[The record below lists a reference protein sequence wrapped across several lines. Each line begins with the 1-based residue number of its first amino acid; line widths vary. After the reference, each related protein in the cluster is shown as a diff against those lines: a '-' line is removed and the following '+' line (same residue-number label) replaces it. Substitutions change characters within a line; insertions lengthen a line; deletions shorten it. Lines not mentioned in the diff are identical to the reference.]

1 MEVTMNRQTLSR
13 ATAAT
18 LLGVAVL
25 VGGGKS
31 YASDADDVKATIDG
45 FHAAL
50 TALDI
55 AKMDAVWAHDD
66 RVMDKEPV
74 AQGKAVTLGWE
85 ATRKNFEGLFGATEE
100 LKITQAEGP
109 HIQVQGDVAW
119 AMGVIFGASKLKTGQ
134 LLGLAVFEADV
145 FKKQDGRWLYV
156 SHATSLLP
164 PPQ

>member
-1 MEVTMNRQTLSR
+1 MNRQTLSR

-31 YASDADDVKATIDG
+31 YASDADDVKATIDE

-50 TALDI
+50 TALDL

-74 AQGKAVTLGWE
+74 AKAVTLGWE
-85 ATRKNFEGLFGATEE
+85 ATRKNFEGLFGATAE
-100 LKITQAEGP
+100 LKVTQAEGP

-119 AMGVIFGASKLKTGQ
+119 AMGVAFAGQKLKTGQ
-134 LLGLAVFEADV
+134 VFGVAVFEADV

-156 SHATSLLP
+156 SHATSVLP

>member
-1 MEVTMNRQTLSR
+1 MKRQALLR

-50 TALDI
+50 MALDI

-74 AQGKAVTLGWE
+74 ARGNAVTLGWE
-85 ATRKNFEGLFGATEE
+85 ATRNNFEGLFGATAE
-100 LKITQAEGP
+100 LKLTQTEGP

-119 AMGVIFGASKLKTGQ
+119 AMGVVFGGQTLKTGQ
-134 LLGLAVFEADV
+134 VFGLAVFEADV
-145 FKKQDGRWLYV
+145 FRKQDGRWLYV